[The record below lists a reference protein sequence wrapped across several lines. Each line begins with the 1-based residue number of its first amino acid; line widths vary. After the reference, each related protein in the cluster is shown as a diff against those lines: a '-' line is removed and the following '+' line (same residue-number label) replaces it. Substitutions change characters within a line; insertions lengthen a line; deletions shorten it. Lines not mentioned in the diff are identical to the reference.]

1 MGKIEEKIKNGIM
14 QELFGKTSEIYEFL
28 ETRYQLDDKTRN
40 EIIAKLNTLNNDI
53 SSILKEK
60 KLS

>member
-53 SSILKEK
+53 SSILKDT

>member
-1 MGKIEEKIKNGIM
+1 MGKIEEKIKNSIM

-28 ETRYQLDDKTRN
+28 ETRYQLDDKTRS

-53 SSILKEK
+53 SSILKDT

>member
-1 MGKIEEKIKNGIM
+1 MGKIEEKIKNSIM

-28 ETRYQLDDKTRN
+28 ETRYQLDDKTRS
-40 EIIAKLNTLNNDI
+40 EIIAKLNTLNNDV
-53 SSILKEK
+53 SSILKDT